1 MKKTTKW
8 DTLSYASVEG
18 NEKQLLR
25 SCLLDA
31 ARELTEAAT
40 TRDLDVNCRK
50 NAELMKNLSS
60 ETSKSIA
67 GIATLSLSIELHRS
81 PEQYDKLKFHLA
93 FAYQEWVR
101 SDSLLSDLIQ
111 IDNEV
116 RAKHNLPPQA
126 EHDDAEESTLSD
138 NSTPSEEK
146 HDNTTS
152 SPCFFR
158 R

>member
-1 MKKTTKW
+1 MKKTRKW
-8 DTLSYASVEG
+8 DSTSYSFIE
-18 NEKQLLR
+18 EKEKKILR

-31 ARELTEAAT
+31 VRGLVDAT
-40 TRDLDVNCRK
+40 TALDRDVDSRSSSK
-50 NAELMKNLSS
+50 LMKDLSS
-60 ETSKSIA
+60 ELSKEIA
-67 GIATLSLSIELHRS
+67 GIATLGLSIELHHS
-81 PEQYDKLKFHLA
+81 PEQYDKLKFQLP
-93 FAYQEWVR
+93 FAYAEWVN
-101 SDSLLSDLIQ
+101 SDSLLSDLIK

-116 RAKHNLPPQA
+116 RTKHNLPPQA
-126 EHDDAEESTLSD
+126 ENDDAEESTLSD